1 MNPAHNNYDVIV
13 IGSGPAGQNAAITA
27 ANFGARVLM
36 VERER
41 RVGGACV
48 HYGTIPSKTLRETAV
63 TLSSFRRRSG
73 DVYKISHCQDLQI
86 DSLMTRLNQVVEAN
100 QATADQYLNFAGV
113 ERFHGSAKF
122 LGPHELSI
130 RKNRGGTVCVR
141 GENIFIAT
149 GSRPRNPDEIPI
161 DHENILDSDS
171 ILSMNYLPQSMV
183 VFGGGVI
190 ASEYA
195 SVFAC
200 LGVKVTM
207 VDRFPSPMGFLDADL
222 TRCFVKQFAASGG
235 RFVGECNVLSVEWDG
250 VSKVITTLDNGEI
263 IETDKALCALGRVA
277 NTRSL
282 GLEAAGLSLTD
293 RGLIPVD
300 ENYQTQVPSVYAI
313 GDTIGPPALASAA
326 MEQGH
331 HAAAHACNRPHTQSR
346 FATPMG
352 IYTIPEMASVGL
364 NEQQARKEH
373 GDIIVAK
380 VDLAEVARG
389 QIMASSV
396 GLLKLVVDAQCQSVL
411 GVQIVGDGATELIHL
426 GQMAMANSTVEEL
439 ASAIFNFPTLAE
451 AYRLAAQQAIV
462 LRSKVPAACCQPAC
476 ISDSLQAS

>member
-1 MNPAHNNYDVIV
+1 MNAEHNNYDVIV

-27 ANFGARVLM
+27 ANFNARVLM

-48 HYGTIPSKTLRETAV
+48 QYGTIPSKTLRETAV

-73 DVYKISHCQDLQI
+73 DVYEISHCQDLQI
-86 DSLMTRLNQVVEAN
+86 DSLMTRLSQVVEAN
-100 QATADQYLNFAGV
+100 QATADQYLSFAGV
-113 ERFHGSAKF
+113 ERCHGTAKF
-122 LGPHELSI
+122 LGPQELSI
-130 RKNRGGTVCVR
+130 RKNRGGTFRVR

-171 ILSMNYLPQSMV
+171 VLSMNYLPQSLT

-200 LGVKVTM
+200 LGVRVTM
-207 VDRFPSPMGFLDADL
+207 VDRFPSPMGFLDSDL
-222 TRCFVKQFAASGG
+222 TRCFHQQFIASGG
-235 RFVGECNVLSVEWDG
+235 RFVGECKVLSVEWDG
-250 VSKVITTLDNGEI
+250 VSRVITTLDTGEI
-263 IETDKALCALGRVA
+263 IESDKALCALGRVA

-293 RGLIPVD
+293 RGLIPVN
-300 ENYQTQVPSVYAI
+300 EHYQTQVPSVYAI

-326 MEQGH
+326 MEQGRQ
-331 HAAAHACNRPHTQSR
+331 AAAHACNQLHSKSR

-364 NEQQARKEH
+364 NEHQAREEF
-373 GDIIVAK
+373 GDVIVAK

-396 GLLKLVVDAQCQSVL
+396 GLLKLVVDAQCQTIL

-439 ASAIFNFPTLAE
+439 ACAIFNFPTLAE
-451 AYRLAAQQAIV
+451 AYRLAAQKAIG
-462 LRSKVPAACCQPAC
+462 LRSKAPAACCEDVGVPNGVHA
-476 ISDSLQAS
+476 